1 MDRLN
6 TSVNNILIIDDQN
19 ERYSNLNNIMLSYS
33 ITSKIVNNTYSAFKE
48 IELKHYDCYFVNAIM
63 KGEKTVQVI
72 DKIKLYYPGS
82 IVVLVTDNP
91 TVELLS
97 EYIRYGIDDI
107 LIFPFQWEKVEE
119 LLTFY
124 NY

>member
-6 TSVNNILIIDDQN
+6 TSVNNILIIDDLN
-19 ERYSNLNNIMLSYS
+19 ERYSNLNNILLSYS

-48 IELKHYDCYFVNAIM
+48 IELKQYNCYFVSAVM

-91 TVELLS
+91 SVELLS

-107 LIFPFQWEKVEE
+107 LIFPFQWEKIEE